1 MKSILAVLVLGLA
14 LVAPCYGQANRLL
27 PKNAQRGTLGA
38 RQPAP
43 LVDIDGNV
51 LRLTP
56 GARIVDQNNRS
67 IVQGRLPSGADILYR
82 KNRNGQVSQIFIL
95 TPREE
100 ARLDRAGR

>member
-1 MKSILAVLVLGLA
+1 MKSIVAVLVLGLA
-14 LVAPCYGQANRLL
+14 LAVPCYGQVQRLL

-43 LVDIDGNV
+43 LVDIDGNI
-51 LRLTP
+51 LRLAP

-67 IVQGRLPSGADILYR
+67 IVQGRLPSGADVLYR
-82 KNRNGQVSQIFIL
+82 KNRNDQVSQIYIL

-100 ARLDRAGR
+100 AALDRAGR